1 MVLWTS
7 DSVCVQGDVTA
18 KVGAGG
24 KARGISQR
32 LRDILWPW
40 DPIGGGRGIG
50 GRRRLDSR
58 IPMHAGPST
67 ATAPSPSA
75 NGTGVARSHGRHT
88 TRGERRAGTA
98 RFVG

>member
-40 DPIGGGRGIG
+40 DP
-50 GRRRLDSR
+50 
-58 IPMHAGPST
+58 
-67 ATAPSPSA
+67 
-75 NGTGVARSHGRHT
+75 
-88 TRGERRAGTA
+88 GTA
-98 RFVG
+98 NILFNAQLLVLYSHMIMHVTDLNI